1 MFCKNCGAQLP
12 DGAKYCK
19 SCGVAVRD
27 YSTISDGEVSTVKKV
42 TSKKNP
48 LVLLIA
54 AIVAVVVFVIVFS
67 SGNGYEK
74 TVDCFFDGLF
84 GADSELFISTLS
96 NDFIEEQLEYYGY
109 RNKAV
114 LIEKTQDNMDDLAEE
129 YVDTLGKNWKYQYEI
144 VDVYEGEDEVE
155 VTIDLTLSGR
165 KGEESDVWI
174 LVLIK
179 DGNKWYVDSF
189 FSA

>member
-12 DGAKYCK
+12 DGAKFCK
-19 SCGVAVRD
+19 SCGVAVSD
-27 YSTISDGEVSTVKKV
+27 HSTISVGEVSTVKKV

-67 SGNGYEK
+67 SGNEYEK

-96 NDFIEEQLEYYGY
+96 NGFVEEQLEYYGY
-109 RNKAV
+109 HNEAV
-114 LIEKTQDNMDDLAEE
+114 LIEKTQDNMENLAEE
-129 YVDTLGKNWKYQYEI
+129 YADTLGKNWKYQYEI
-144 VDVYEGEDEVE
+144 VDVNEGEDEVE